1 MSCYN
6 YIFDM
11 TYAIVLK
18 IKQEL
23 YIASE
28 SASTK
33 ENFWVRAYF
42 FFFKT
47 NWTKHINLNIIMYLK
62 NKNLDF
68 FYLQN

>member
-1 MSCYN
+1 MYIMSCYN

-33 ENFWVRAYF
+33 ENF
-42 FFFKT
+42 
-47 NWTKHINLNIIMYLK
+47 
-62 NKNLDF
+62 
-68 FYLQN
+68 